1 MKNHI
6 IFKFIAILLCAVSLL
21 GALGSAAGILVLT
34 QGDLYNKTVDQF
46 LEEKIQ
52 TDGQQYAHTIAWKYA
67 SRTLGGCPE
76 IMVENHSDDY
86 WFHSS
91 YNSGAY
97 GYRLLDA
104 EGNVLESLN
113 EGIREEGTTHT
124 FSASGQYMHLTSL
137 MTESEKYPPVVVEEN
152 NGETF
157 VYNAVPEGGVV
168 AQGFSV
174 TYGDSE
180 SEGITAPDGIGMLY
194 YNSEGNIQFDSFEPL
209 EVADSGGPI
218 THIVFHDENGMPIYE
233 AYAPDSVGFFNY
245 FGDGR
250 VTFYSRI
257 SEQRIGTPVY
267 TAIFAGGGEETF
279 YYELSSDSGPVGYFR
294 IDEAGYAVFETDI
307 GSLTSWREE
316 GRLDTGYVQA
326 ISLLGAS
333 GAVICDLTLGG
344 ENVGFVYYDRDQ
356 NFTFISSQT
365 FPTPQA
371 KAVEE
376 TIPLLTEV
384 PSETTPVTSV
394 PEEIPVETI
403 VPTEV
408 PAETAAEETKAAEE
422 PQAPEETAVP
432 EETAIPETME
442 ETVPSSASAVPEEEQ
457 PAQETVDAVIEETT
471 VVETTAEV
479 IPIEELQMEPS
490 PNDMP
495 TLTFSIDPIPMETIE
510 VNIEHTMPV
519 LIDGKSI
526 EEFDILRTQYY
537 DGSQGETMYA
547 EYVYT
552 LMPEYTVELYL
563 TEDVLRYESVYTLL
577 RVAHYF
583 RNDLF
588 LVLGVSLLMFAIFA
602 VYLCCAAGRKPKTEE
617 IKPAGLNV
625 LPLDLYVSALIFGE
639 MGIIALGMYGT
650 DYFLRQKSLEAGVVF
665 ALFAGFFGC
674 LLLVGFCFAFVAQVK
689 TPGGYWWRNTLTGRF
704 FRLFIRFGV
713 WLEQFLSL
721 KFFPWLGRT
730 LKTLW
735 KATCKTVLWLFH
747 MWEIFANWTSKTLKR
762 VFSWMG
768 AKLHRFFS
776 LLPLTWQWMIA
787 GFSAVFLLFITLAE
801 RYDAGIILS
810 VLYALA
816 LILYASHCFGILSES
831 TRRMSKGDLD
841 TKVEDKLLI
850 GCFKDFADDLND
862 LADVAVVAAQK
873 QLKSERMKTEL
884 ITNVS
889 HDIKT
894 PLTSIINYVD
904 LLQKAKT
911 EEERE
916 QYLEVLNRQSQ
927 RLKKLIEDLMDMSKA
942 STGNMT
948 VDITTVDAVES
959 VNQALG
965 EFSDK
970 LDRAQLI
977 PVFRHTED
985 SVAMMADGR
994 LVWRVMS
1001 NLLTNA
1007 VKYAMPG
1014 TRLYIDLMQL
1024 EGKVVISLKNIS
1036 RDELNVDADELMERF
1051 VRGDDSRNTEG
1062 SGLGLNIA
1070 KSLMELQ
1077 KGQLQLLVDGDLF
1090 KVTLIF
1096 PGA

>member
-6 IFKFIAILLCAVSLL
+6 IFKFIAVLLCAVSLL

-46 LEEKIQ
+46 VEEKIRN
-52 TDGQQYAHTIAWKYA
+52 DGQQYAHTIAWKYA
-67 SRTLGGCPE
+67 SQTLGGCPE

-86 WFHSS
+86 WFRQS

-104 EGNVLESLN
+104 EGNVLDSLN
-113 EGIREEGTTHT
+113 EGIREKGTTYT
-124 FSASGQYMHLTSL
+124 FPASGQYMYLTSL
-137 MTESEKYPPVVVEEN
+137 MTESEKYPPVVVEEI

-157 VYNAVPEGGVV
+157 VYNSVPEGEDVV
-168 AQGFSV
+168 VYSFSV

-180 SEGITAPDGIGMLY
+180 SEGITAPGGLGALY
-194 YNSEGNIQFDSFEPL
+194 YSSEGNIQFESFEPL

-250 VTFYSRI
+250 VVFYSRI
-257 SEQRIGTPVY
+257 SEQSQGTPVY
-267 TAIFAGGGEETF
+267 TANFTGKDHVMLYQI
-279 YYELSSDSGPVGYFR
+279 SSDNSPVGYFR
-294 IDEAGYAVFETDI
+294 IDEDGYAVFETDI
-307 GSLTSWREE
+307 SNLDSWSEYGSLES
-316 GRLDTGYVQA
+316 GYVQG
-326 ISLLGAS
+326 ITLLSAAGD
-333 GAVICDLTLGG
+333 VICDLSLGG

-365 FPTPQA
+365 FPTPHS

-376 TIPLLTEV
+376 TVPAVTEL
-384 PSETTPVTSV
+384 PSETAPMTSV
-394 PEEIPVETI
+394 PVEIPVETI
-403 VPTEV
+403 APTED
-408 PAETAAEETKAAEE
+408 PAETAGEET
-422 PQAPEETAVP
+422 QATEETAAP
-432 EETAIPETME
+432 EETAIPETFE
-442 ETVPSSASAVPEEEQ
+442 ETVPSAASAVPEEEL
-457 PAQETVDAVIEETT
+457 PTQETAEATIEETT

-479 IPIEELQMEPS
+479 ISIEQLQSEP
-490 PNDMP
+490 NTDDIP
-495 TLTFSIDPIPMETIE
+495 TVTFSIDPIPMETIE

-537 DGSQGETMYA
+537 DSDQGEVMYA

-552 LMPEYTVELYL
+552 PMPEYTLELYL
-563 TEDVLRYESVYTLL
+563 TEDALRYESAYTLL
-577 RVAHYF
+577 KVVHYF

-588 LVLGVSLLMFAIFA
+588 LVLGISLLAFAIFA
-602 VYLCCAAGRKPKTEE
+602 VYLCCAAGRKPKTD
-617 IKPAGLNV
+617 AVMATGLNA
-625 LPLDLYVSALIFGE
+625 LPLDLYSGVAIFGE
-639 MGIIALGMYGT
+639 MGIIALGIYGT

-674 LLLVGFCFAFVAQVK
+674 LLLVGFCFAFVAQIK

-713 WLEQFLSL
+713 WLEKFLSL

-730 LKTLW
+730 LKKLW
-735 KATCKTVLWLFH
+735 KATCQIVLWLFH
-747 MWEIFANWTSKTLKR
+747 MWEKFVLWFGTACKQ
-762 VFSWMG
+762 VFGWVG

-776 LLPLTWQWMIA
+776 LLPMTWQWLMA
-787 GFSAVFLLFITLAE
+787 GFLVILILLISIDGFKDGNDVIFPL
-801 RYDAGIILS
+801 GILVTIAIF
-810 VLYALA
+810 LYAA
-816 LILYASHCFGILSES
+816 HCFGVLSES
-831 TRRMSKGDLD
+831 TKRMGKGDLD
-841 TKVEDKLLI
+841 TKVDDKLLL
-850 GCFKDFADDLND
+850 GCFKDFAGDLND

-904 LLQKAKT
+904 LLQKAHT
-911 EEERE
+911 EKERE

-927 RLKKLIEDLMDMSKA
+927 RLKKLIDDLMDMSKA

-948 VDITTVDAVES
+948 VDITLVDAVES

-1001 NLLTNA
+1001 NILTNA

-1024 EGKVVISLKNIS
+1024 EGKAVISFKNIS